1 MTTTEIPQTQLVYD
15 VFIIGGGVNGCG
27 IARDAAGRGVSVAL
41 AEKNDLAQ
49 GTSSASTKLFH
60 GGLRYLEFYEF
71 GLVRQALK
79 EREVLLHNMP
89 HISWPMRFVLPH
101 VKGIRPAWLVRLGLF
116 IYDHL
121 GGRKLL
127 PATSTLNLRN
137 HYAGKPLKP
146 SLTKAFEYS
155 DCWIDDARLVALN
168 AQDAA
173 ILGAKIMTRTEVV
186 AAHSKDG
193 IWQVTI
199 KNTTNQQL
207 ETLQAKTLVN
217 AAGPW
222 INQVIEDRLGTKS
235 EHKIRLVRGSHI
247 VVKQLFKHNHAYF
260 FQSSDQR
267 IAFAI
272 PYEEDY
278 TLIGTTDQ
286 DHPHTPESAAC
297 CPEESQ
303 YLMAL
308 ANEFFKQPITA
319 EDIVWS
325 YSGVRPLFDDGA
337 SKASE
342 ATRDYVISLKQHLG
356 APLINIFGGK
366 ITTYR
371 KLSEAAL
378 KPLKVFLPHMG
389 DPWTEKARLPG
400 GDFPLADK
408 VLLQQTLEQN
418 FGFLTPVWAKR
429 LINAYGTNAARMLS
443 KAKRTSDLGIDFG
456 HNLSQTEVTWLIQ
469 HEFAISAEDI
479 LWRRTK
485 LGLKFSQQ
493 QYHTLEQWLVQQ
505 QGSE

>member
-1 MTTTEIPQTQLVYD
+1 MINTHASQTLPLYD
-15 VFIIGGGVNGCG
+15 IFIIGGGVNGCG
-27 IARDAAGRGVSVAL
+27 IARDAAGRGLSVAL
-41 AEKNDLAQ
+41 AEKDDLAQ

-60 GGLRYLEFYEF
+60 GGLRYLEFYQF
-71 GLVRQALK
+71 SLVRQALK

-127 PATSTLNLRN
+127 PATRTLKLR
-137 HYAGKPLKP
+137 HHVIGQALKP
-146 SLTKAFEYS
+146 NYNIAFEYS
-155 DCWIDDARLVALN
+155 DCWVQDARLVALN

-173 ILGAKIMTRTEVV
+173 ALSAHIMTRAQVV
-186 AAHSKDG
+186 NA
-193 IWQVTI
+193 VTKSGLWHI
-199 KNTTNQQL
+199 TLLDSITKQQR
-207 ETLQAKTLVN
+207 TVSAKTIIN
-217 AAGPW
+217 ASGPW
-222 INQVIEDRLGTKS
+222 INQVIEDNLGTQS

-247 VVKQLFKHNHAYF
+247 VVKRLFEHDRAYF

-286 DHPHTPESAAC
+286 DHPNAPETAVCSAT
-297 CPEESQ
+297 ESD
-303 YLMAL
+303 YLLAL
-308 ANEFFKQPITA
+308 ANEYFAQPITHA
-319 EDIVWS
+319 DIVWT

-342 ATRDYVISLKQHLG
+342 ATRDYVVSLNQTLG

-371 KLSEAAL
+371 KLAETAL
-378 KPLKVFLPHMG
+378 KPIKEFLPHMG
-389 DPWTEKARLPG
+389 KAWTDHAPLPG
-400 GDFPLADK
+400 GNFLIQDK
-408 VLLQQTLEQN
+408 PQLQEKLERDYV
-418 FGFLTPVWAKR
+418 FLTPAWAKR
-429 LINAYGTNAARMLS
+429 LINTYGTNATVILNRAQHLQ
-443 KAKRTSDLGIDFG
+443 DLGIDFG
-456 HNLSQTEVTWLIQ
+456 HTLTQAEVTWLRQ
-469 HEFAISAEDI
+469 YEFAMTAEDI

-485 LGLKFSQQ
+485 LGLKFSAQQ
-493 QYHTLEQWLVQQ
+493 SHALGEWLNQRA
-505 QGSE
+505 